1 MHSLWKLYL
10 AVSLAVMG
18 AFLFVPSDSWA
29 QPVIQVGL
37 GWTAAVA
44 MVVGVR
50 RPGVEFRWPWYLIA
64 AGVFA
69 HATGIVIDAVMTK
82 VMHSTAFPSLA
93 DVFWLALYPALIA
106 GIAMTIRRRSGRG
119 DWAALVD
126 ATTITTGLGLL
137 CWVFLIRPAVLS
149 EADSMIGRLVVIAY
163 PIADVVVLAMVVR
176 LLIGAGSRSTSFI
189 LLVSAAIALLAGDI
203 GWAVAYQLGAGPA
216 YVRDHLLDITLLA
229 AYTLFGAAALNTSVR
244 DVGVEAPTTSIARL
258 SPWLLTLLTT
268 ASLIAPCVLL
278 VEVSNGLVT
287 DGVAIAVCSAALF
300 LLVVTR
306 MAQLLRQ
313 VEAQAGHLRE
323 LARVDELTGLPNR
336 RAWSSDIAVAIDR
349 ARRDRGPLS
358 VAMIDL
364 DHFKRFNDEFGHPAG
379 DRLLKT
385 AADAWGEQLRTV
397 DRMAR
402 YGGEEFILLFN
413 GSTADQA
420 IDVLARLRA
429 VTPLGQTFSGGVA
442 TWDGD
447 ETPDALV
454 ARADVALYAAKAA
467 GRDRLVTAELTADP
481 EMAAI
486 SLGP

>member
-1 MHSLWKLYL
+1 MRSLWKLYL
-10 AVSLAVMG
+10 TISLTAMAV
-18 AFLFVPSDSWA
+18 FLFVPGDSWA

-37 GWTAAVA
+37 GWSAAV
-44 MVVGVR
+44 VIVLGVR
-50 RPGVEFRWPWYLIA
+50 RNRVDFPLPWYLIA
-64 AGVFA
+64 GGLFA
-69 HATGIVIDAVMTK
+69 HSTGIVVEAVLTK

-93 DVFWLALYPALIA
+93 DVFWLALYPLLIG
-106 GIAMTIRRRSGRG
+106 GIAMIIRRRSGRG

-137 CWVFLIRPAVLS
+137 CWVFLIRPAVLE
-149 EADSMIGRLVVIAY
+149 EADSMIGRVVVIAY

-176 LLIGAGSRSTSFI
+176 LLIGTGNRSTSFA
-189 LLVSAAIALLAGDI
+189 LLVSAVIALLAGDI
-203 GWAVAYQLGAGPA
+203 GWAVTYQLGAGPA
-216 YVRDHLLDITLLA
+216 YLRDHLLDMTLLV
-229 AYTLFGAAALNTSVR
+229 AYALFGAAALHPSVR
-244 DVGVEAPTTSIARL
+244 EVGEEAQTTSIARL
-258 SPWLLTLLTT
+258 SPWMLALLTT

-278 VEVSNGLVT
+278 VEVSNDRVT

-313 VEAQAGHLRE
+313 VEAQAGNLRQ

-336 RAWSSDIAVAIDR
+336 RAWTSDIAVAIDR
-349 ARRDRGPLS
+349 ARRDRVPLS

-379 DRLLKT
+379 DRLLK
-385 AADAWGEQLRTV
+385 AAAAAWGEQLRAV

-413 GSTADQA
+413 GSNADQA
-420 IDVLARLRA
+420 TEVLARLRG

-442 TWDGD
+442 TWDGS
-447 ETPDALV
+447 ETSDALV
-454 ARADVALYAAKAA
+454 ARADVALYAAKTS
-467 GRDRLVTAELTADP
+467 GRDRMVTAGLTAETD
-481 EMAAI
+481 MAHI
-486 SLGP
+486 L